1 MKQILS
7 LILIFIYLNVQAT
20 NYYFS
25 QSTGDD
31 TRTAAQAQNPATPW
45 KSLTKFN
52 SYFSSFASGD
62 SALFQRGDVFYGSVT
77 ATKSNVYVGA
87 YGTGNAPIWTGLSL
101 VSAWDAPVSN
111 IYTSTAAAS
120 TLSTCQIL
128 VVNNANTAAGREP
141 ETGYWTI
148 ATTNGSTT
156 ITDGNI
162 STSIVSANNGSQAV
176 IRELM
181 YEINRRTITNV
192 SGTTITFSAGNPA
205 TGWGFFLQNDVKLC
219 DNQNEWAYNTSTKKL
234 AIYSTSLPTS
244 VYIPTIETGFD
255 LQGYSNIKIEGINF
269 RGYNSYGVNLNS
281 AVRSQSNVTITN
293 SQFNFIGSDGIYGY
307 PNSGN
312 LTVTSNT
319 FSECNNKGVNA
330 ASSDAAT
337 ISYNSF
343 NNIGNI
349 AGMGQNGDDS
359 YTGIV
364 ANGDNSTVSFN
375 SITNAGYC
383 GIRGD
388 GNSTVVTRN
397 YVKNTTYIKD
407 DGGAIYFFSVQAG
420 NVPFPQ
426 TTRTVSYNTVIDFP
440 GAPAGSGVSGYKPQ
454 GAGLYFDGQSANIN
468 VTGNVVGNTNSVTTG
483 NYGIFQNGGRN
494 INTNG
499 NTVYNCRQA
508 MYVTK
513 VSNGGGSLNN
523 TTIVNNIFC
532 SPTTVTDCDTKNKAG
547 EFLFDSTANPIAY
560 NASNNVYANP
570 LNTNSTIYGRY
581 SSGQCYTLAQWQT
594 ATGVESGSTT
604 SPTTVSDTTKIL
616 FLTNPTSGAVTT
628 SLGVSCIDLRNNAY
642 AGTIT
647 LQPYT
652 GAILLKTGTANTA
665 PNCTAI
671 PSATITL
678 PVNSVSLNGVATS
691 TTGGSIVSWSW
702 VKTSGGAATITNAS
716 AQNTT
721 VTGLVQGSY
730 VFTLTATDNNGLTC
744 TATKSITVN
753 AAVPSIPPTVN
764 AGVNQTIQLPTNS
777 VTVTATA
784 VASSGSITGY
794 SWVKVSGGAATI
806 TSATSAST
814 TITGLVAGT
823 YLFSVTATQTNG
835 LTATDTMQVIV
846 SPANA
851 LPATGIKYFQASF
864 WKTQKQVVG
873 GWTSTITDN
882 TLYFQFQK
890 KSRNGS
896 WGNVGANI
904 IPKIGVVDYWGY
916 DFSPSYGKTTG
927 YRVKVFDKTGITYSE
942 VVNVYVP
949 PKRTSTS
956 IGGNIIL
963 E

>member
-1 MKQILS
+1 M
-7 LILIFIYLNVQAT
+7 
-20 NYYFS
+20 
-25 QSTGDD
+25 
-31 TRTAAQAQNPATPW
+31 
-45 KSLTKFN
+45 
-52 SYFSSFASGD
+52 
-62 SALFQRGDVFYGSVT
+62 
-77 ATKSNVYVGA
+77 
-87 YGTGNAPIWTGLSL
+87 
-101 VSAWDAPVSN
+101 
-111 IYTSTAAAS
+111 
-120 TLSTCQIL
+120 
-128 VVNNANTAAGREP
+128 
-141 ETGYWTI
+141 
-148 ATTNGSTT
+148 
-156 ITDGNI
+156 
-162 STSIVSANNGSQAV
+162 
-176 IRELM
+176 
-181 YEINRRTITNV
+181 
-192 SGTTITFSAGNPA
+192 
-205 TGWGFFLQNDVKLC
+205 
-219 DNQNEWAYNTSTKKL
+219 
-234 AIYSTSLPTS
+234 PTS

-777 VTVTATA
+777 V
-784 VASSGSITGY
+784 S
-794 SWVKVSGGAATI
+794 
-806 TSATSAST
+806 
-814 TITGLVAGT
+814 
-823 YLFSVTATQTNG
+823 
-835 LTATDTMQVIV
+835 
-846 SPANA
+846 
-851 LPATGIKYFQASF
+851 
-864 WKTQKQVVG
+864 
-873 GWTSTITDN
+873 
-882 TLYFQFQK
+882 
-890 KSRNGS
+890 
-896 WGNVGANI
+896 
-904 IPKIGVVDYWGY
+904 
-916 DFSPSYGKTTG
+916 
-927 YRVKVFDKTGITYSE
+927 
-942 VVNVYVP
+942 
-949 PKRTSTS
+949 
-956 IGGNIIL
+956 
-963 E
+963 

>member
-219 DNQNEWAYNTSTKKL
+219 DNQNEWAYDTSTKKL
-234 AIYSTSLPTS
+234 SIYSTSLPTS

-281 AVRSQSNVTITN
+281 GVRSQSNVTITN
-293 SQFNFIGSDGIYGY
+293 SQFNLIGSDGIYAY
-307 PNSGN
+307 PNSGI
-312 LTVTSNT
+312 LTVTSNL

-330 ASSDAAT
+330 ASSETAT
-337 ISYNSF
+337 ISYNIL

-375 SITNAGYC
+375 NITNAGYC
-383 GIRGD
+383 GIRWD
-388 GNSTVVTRN
+388 GNSTTITRN

-407 DGGAIYFFSVQAG
+407 DGGAIYCFSVQAG

-440 GAPAGSGVSGYKPQ
+440 GAAAGSGIAGYKYQ
-454 GAGLYFDGQSANIN
+454 GAGIYMDGQSANIN
-468 VTGNVVGNTNSVTTG
+468 VTGNVVGNLNSVTTG
-483 NYGIFQNGGRN
+483 NYGIFQNGGRY

-523 TTIVNNIFC
+523 ATIINNIFC

-628 SLGVSCIDLRNNAY
+628 SLGVSCIDLRNNPY